1 MISPNPS
8 PQLQQLRQARKDL
21 KTFSKDNP
29 HLRRKYQSLNACLE
43 HLDAYVE
50 LRGPQLSPAVTA
62 AQQAIWRELEVIS
75 KKIKEM
81 QALEDLVNRLFIETG
96 A

>member
-1 MISPNPS
+1 MINPNPS

-21 KTFSKDNP
+21 KAFNRDHP

-50 LRGPQLSPAVTA
+50 LRGPKLSPGVTA
-62 AQQAIWRELEVIS
+62 AQQAIWRELEVVS
-75 KKIKEM
+75 KAIKEM
-81 QALEDLVNRLFIETG
+81 QALEDLVNRLIVETRT
-96 A
+96 